1 LAILLVACSAASPDP
16 GRNASLQIEGAQFTP
31 GKMPADGAGP
41 QVMSLHVSAFTVAPG
56 AIAQPLLG
64 TLGPTATAVAFQLAG
79 DRGWWLAIA
88 GVPDT
93 DSPTLPTFNE
103 RMSFARTLAPGNVTL
118 IARAVDDKSRFGQ
131 ESSIDLT
138 VADLPQPDA
147 RLVIS
152 LKWASATDLDLHVI
166 DPAGAEIWSDAP
178 TSPSGGV
185 LDLDSNAQCVI
196 DGHDQEN
203 VRFAAPPTGHYR
215 VRVDTFSLCG
225 QSVADWQ
232 LTVTLDGA
240 SLGEVSG
247 QSVDAD
253 TLGLHQRGS
262 GREVL
267 GFDVP

>member
-1 LAILLVACSAASPDP
+1 MTLNL
-16 GRNASLQIEGAQFTP
+16 
-31 GKMPADGAGP
+31 
-41 QVMSLHVSAFTVAPG
+41 SAFAVAPG
-56 AIAQPLLG
+56 ASAQPLLG
-64 TLGPTATAVAFQLAG
+64 TLGPTATAVAFQLLG
-79 DRGWWLAIA
+79 DRGWWLIPA

-93 DSPTLPTFNE
+93 FAPTLPTFDT
-103 RMSFARTLAPGNVTL
+103 RMSFARTLRPGPITL
-118 IARAVDDKSRFGQ
+118 LARAVDEKGHFGAVRT
-131 ESSIDLT
+131 IDLT

-166 DPAGAEIWSDAP
+166 DPAGAEIWSDSP
-178 TSPSGGV
+178 TSPSGGA
-185 LDLDSNAQCVI
+185 LDLDSNAQCAI

-203 VRFAAPPTGHYR
+203 VRFAAPPSGHYR

-225 QSVADWQ
+225 EGVADWQ

-240 SLGEVSG
+240 SLGDVSG

-253 TLGLHQRGS
+253 TQGTHQRGS